1 MMKSSRS
8 SSMSPSIHAATMV
21 SSSSL
26 KRSRSSSARAIAS
39 VAYRSTASL
48 HPVVGTSGGKGRPAT
63 PQAENASGWSGGF
76 LRAPAAAAVEAREPT
91 SPRVSSLRA
100 GWHRAVRGL
109 VRVNRRIEDSWVG
122 DLIGVVSLF
131 GLLWIG
137 LVAAAV
143 FE

>member
-48 HPVVGTSGGKGRPAT
+48 HPVVGTSDGKGRPAT
-63 PQAENASGWSGGF
+63 PQAENASGRSGGF
-76 LRAPAAAAVEAREPT
+76 LRAPAAAAVEAREPA

-100 GWHRAVRGL
+100 GWRWL
-109 VRVNRRIEDSWVG
+109 VRANRRIEDSWVG